1 MMVVLEKCKY
11 VEKYYNVLEN
21 ILSLKVTN
29 AMLQPRY
36 VSIQNL
42 DPCKH
47 QQNTLIHLKNL
58 EAKFKQEVKGVFV
71 LRHSHQC
78 DC

>member
-1 MMVVLEKCKY
+1 MFLF
-11 VEKYYNVLEN
+11 NLQ
-21 ILSLKVTN
+21 SL
-29 AMLQPRY
+29 
-36 VSIQNL
+36 
-42 DPCKH
+42 
-47 QQNTLIHLKNL
+47 TLIHLKNL